1 MVAEG
6 DNVLAGVAQQARVL
20 LNPAS
25 PGFVGE
31 VVNHRWGLLKMPLPI
46 AARAP
51 GSGSSS
57 RQWSRATMGVDA
69 DRNIAATFDDHR
81 AARIPSL
88 SVDRVAQCRRIRP
101 PTE

>member
-6 DNVLAGVAQQARVL
+6 DKVLAAVALGVAQQARVL

-46 AARAP
+46 APEPLVAEARP
-51 GSGSSS
+51 GIG
-57 RQWSRATMGVDA
+57 
-69 DRNIAATFDDHR
+69 AAGG
-81 AARIPSL
+81 
-88 SVDRVAQCRRIRP
+88 
-101 PTE
+101 